1 MSVAGNQRML
11 EVLEKERRNIEKKI
25 AEKDEE
31 QRQLHMGIVLALQ
44 TRLKRLEEESRS
56 RGIPRVKQ
64 GFWHLSWKCLACK
77 TKTENVGESAC
88 PVCRFVQFN
97 E

>member
-1 MSVAGNQRML
+1 MPVAGDQKMQ
-11 EVLEKERRNIEKKI
+11 EVLAKERLNIEKKM

-31 QRQLHMGIVLALQ
+31 QRELHMGTVLALQ
-44 TRLKRLEEESRS
+44 TRLKRLEGESRS
-56 RGIPRVKQ
+56 RGIPRVKR

-77 TKTENVGESAC
+77 TKTENVGGWAC
-88 PVCRFVQFN
+88 PECRFVQFN